1 MAHSLSNFIVRQH
14 KNKKI
19 ADGKNKK
26 KGEAKSTTKD
36 IYAGEATEVVTSS
49 KVNGKAAKD
58 EWDGEEWAESDSEDE
73 ADQMAKLS
81 LMEMKPSMMSSAQKG
96 EAFEMYIDQLV
107 NDGSIVEMMKAKE
120 KIMQIVLKAEYYGL
134 KQKGKINGKS
144 YSPSNLH
151 SSVLRSLRKAH
162 AEWRVCSGHQEV
174 PPAPCLHQQEHGRDS
189 RLEVDEILHLRPRSF
204 P

>member
-58 EWDGEEWAESDSEDE
+58 EWDGEEWAESDSDNE

-81 LMEMKPSMMSSAQKG
+81 LMEMKPSVMSSAQKG
-96 EAFEMYIDQLV
+96 EAFEMYIDQLI

-134 KQKGKINGKS
+134 KQKGKINRKLTFS
-144 YSPSNLH
+144 SSNLH
-151 SSVLRSLRKAH
+151 SSVLRFL
-162 AEWRVCSGHQEV
+162 
-174 PPAPCLHQQEHGRDS
+174 
-189 RLEVDEILHLRPRSF
+189 
-204 P
+204 